1 MRHIGF
7 AISANCSLMGLAAA
21 PAFEVANIA
30 LGQPVYTLHFLSESG
45 GAVLTSA
52 GAKIE
57 TARFDDR
64 TLDTLIVCGGLFIEP
79 STPAFIGFLQNAAA
93 RYRRVASICIGA
105 FPLAEAGVLNGR
117 CATTH
122 WLYAEELRT
131 RFPKV
136 TVEMD
141 RIFVQ
146 DGPVWSSAGMTA
158 GIDLAVALVEADL
171 GAELARSVAK
181 KLVMYHRRV
190 GGQSQFSTLLELEP
204 KSDRIQTVLTYAK
217 RNLRKTLSVEELAK
231 VAHLSP
237 RQFSRLF
244 RTETGRSPAKAIE
257 GLRAEEARIMIESGE
272 HSIDEVAEHTGFRD
286 RDRMRRAFRRSF
298 GQPPQFLKRKARLN
312 P

>member
-7 AISANCSLMGLAAA
+7 AVSANCSLMGLAAA

-30 LGQPVYTLHFLSESG
+30 LGQPVYTLHFLSERG
-45 GAVLTSA
+45 GAVPTSA
-52 GAKIE
+52 GAKFQTE
-57 TARFDDR
+57 HFDDR
-64 TLDTLIVCGGLFIEP
+64 ALDTLIVCGGLVVEP
-79 STPAFIGFLQNAAA
+79 STPALIEFLRNAPA

-117 CATTH
+117 RATTH
-122 WLYAEELRT
+122 WLYAEELQT
-131 RFPKV
+131 RFPRV

-146 DGPVWSSAGMTA
+146 DGPVWTSAGMTA

-171 GAELARSVAK
+171 GVELARSVAK

-190 GGQSQFSTLLELEP
+190 GGQSQFSSLLELEP

-217 RNLRKTLSVEELAK
+217 RNLRKTLSIEELAK

-257 GLRAEEARIMIESGE
+257 GLRAEEARIMIEGGE
-272 HSIDEVAEHTGFRD
+272 HSIDEVAEQTGFGE
-286 RDRMRRAFRRSF
+286 RDRMRRAFLRAF
-298 GQPPQFLKRKARLN
+298 GQPPQFLKRKARL
-312 P
+312 

>member
-1 MRHIGF
+1 
-7 AISANCSLMGLAAA
+7 MGLAAA

-30 LGQPVYTLHFLSESG
+30 AGQPVVYALHFLSERG
-45 GAVLTSA
+45 GAVPTSA
-52 GAKIE
+52 GAAFQ
-57 TARFDDR
+57 TDRFDDR
-64 TLDTLIVCGGLFIEP
+64 ALDTLIVCGGLVVEP
-79 STPAFIGFLQNAAA
+79 SAPALIEFLRNAPA

-117 CATTH
+117 RATTH

-131 RFPKV
+131 RFPRV

-146 DGPVWSSAGMTA
+146 DGPVWTSAGMAA

-171 GAELARSVAK
+171 GVELARSVAK

-190 GGQSQFSTLLELEP
+190 GGQSQFSSLLELEP

-217 RNLRKTLSVEELAK
+217 RNLRKTLSIEELAK
-231 VAHLSP
+231 VANLSP

-244 RTETGRSPAKAIE
+244 RAETGRSPAKAIE
-257 GLRAEEARIMIESGE
+257 GLRAEEARIMIEGGE
-272 HSIDEVAEHTGFRD
+272 HSIDEVAEQTGFGE
-286 RDRMRRAFRRSF
+286 RDRMRRAFLRAF
-298 GQPPQFLKRKARLN
+298 GQPPQFLKRKAR

>member
-7 AISANCSLMGLAAA
+7 AVSANCSLMGLAAA
-21 PAFEVANIA
+21 AAFEVANIA
-30 LGQPVYTLHFLSESG
+30 LGQPVYSLHFLSESG

-52 GAKIE
+52 GARIQTE
-57 TARFDDR
+57 HFDNR
-64 TLDTLIVCGGLFIEP
+64 TLDTLIVCGGLVVEP
-79 STPAFIGFLQNAAA
+79 STPAFVRFLQNAAA

-117 CATTH
+117 RATTH

-131 RFPKV
+131 QFPKV

-171 GAELARSVAK
+171 GVELARSVAK

-217 RNLRKTLSVEELAK
+217 RNLRQTLSVEELAK

-257 GLRAEEARIMIESGE
+257 GLRAEEARIMIEGGE
-272 HSIDEVAEHTGFRD
+272 HSIDEVAEHTGFGD
-286 RDRMRRAFRRSF
+286 RDRMRRAFRRAF
-298 GQPPQFLKRKARLN
+298 GQPPQFLKTKARL
-312 P
+312 

>member
-30 LGQPVYTLHFLSESG
+30 LGQRVYALHFLSEHG
-45 GAVLTSA
+45 GAVPTSA

-57 TARFDDR
+57 TQHFDDR
-64 TLDTLIVCGGLFIEP
+64 TLDTLIVCGGLVVEP
-79 STPAFIGFLQNAAA
+79 STPGLIGFLQNAPA

-105 FPLAEAGVLNGR
+105 FPLAEAGALNGR
-117 CATTH
+117 RATTH
-122 WLYAEELRT
+122 WLYAEQLRT

-171 GAELARSVAK
+171 GTEVARSIAK

-217 RNLRKTLSVEELAK
+217 QNLREALSVEELAK

-257 GLRAEEARIMIESGE
+257 GLRAEEARIMIEGGE
-272 HSIDEVAEHTGFRD
+272 HSIDEVAEHTGFGD
-286 RDRMRRAFRRSF
+286 RDRMRRAFLRAF
-298 GQPPQFLKRKARLN
+298 GQPPQFLKRKVRL
-312 P
+312 

>member
-7 AISANCSLMGLAAA
+7 AVSANCSLMGLAAA

-30 LGQPVYTLHFLSESG
+30 LGQPVYALHFLSEHG
-45 GAVLTSA
+45 GAVPTSA

-57 TARFDDR
+57 TQHFDDR
-64 TLDTLIVCGGLFIEP
+64 TLDTLIVCGGLVVEQ
-79 STPAFIGFLQNAAA
+79 STPGLIRFLQNAPA

-105 FPLAEAGVLNGR
+105 FPLAEAGALNGR
-117 CATTH
+117 RATTH

-146 DGPVWSSAGMTA
+146 DGPVWTSAGMTA

-171 GAELARSVAK
+171 GTEVARSIAK

-217 RNLRKTLSVEELAK
+217 RNLRKALSVEELAK
-231 VAHLSP
+231 VAYLSP

-257 GLRAEEARIMIESGE
+257 GLRAEEARIMIEGGE
-272 HSIDEVAEHTGFRD
+272 HSIDEVAEHTGFGD
-286 RDRMRRAFRRSF
+286 RDRMRRAFLRAF
-298 GQPPQFLKRKARLN
+298 GQPPQFLKRKVRL
-312 P
+312 

>member
-7 AISANCSLMGLAAA
+7 AVSANCSLMGLAAA
-21 PAFEVANIA
+21 QAFEVANIA
-30 LGQPVYTLHFLSESG
+30 AGQPVYALHFLSERG
-45 GAVLTSA
+45 GAVPTSA
-52 GAKIE
+52 GAE
-57 TARFDDR
+57 FQTERFDDR
-64 TLDTLIVCGGLFIEP
+64 ALDTLIVCGGLVVEP
-79 STPAFIGFLQNAAA
+79 SALALIEFLRNAPA

-117 CATTH
+117 RATTH

-131 RFPKV
+131 RFPRV

-146 DGPVWSSAGMTA
+146 DGPVWTSAGMAA

-171 GAELARSVAK
+171 GVELARSVAK

-190 GGQSQFSTLLELEP
+190 GGQSQFSSLLELEP

-217 RNLRKTLSVEELAK
+217 RNLRKTLSIEELAK
-231 VAHLSP
+231 VANLSP

-244 RTETGRSPAKAIE
+244 RAETGRSPAKAIE

-272 HSIDEVAEHTGFRD
+272 HSIDEVAEQTGFGE
-286 RDRMRRAFRRSF
+286 RDRMRRAFLRAF
-298 GQPPQFLKRKARLN
+298 GQPPQFLKRKARL
-312 P
+312 

>member
-7 AISANCSLMGLAAA
+7 AVSANCSLMGLAAA
-21 PAFEVANIA
+21 PAFEVANIV
-30 LGQPVYTLHFLSESG
+30 LGQPVYSLHFLSESG

-52 GAKIE
+52 GAKIQTE
-57 TARFDDR
+57 HFDDR
-64 TLDTLIVCGGLFIEP
+64 TLDTLLVCGGLVVEP
-79 STPAFIGFLQNAAA
+79 STPGFIGFLQNAAA

-117 CATTH
+117 RATTH
-122 WLYAEELRT
+122 WLYAEQLRT

-158 GIDLAVALVEADL
+158 GIDLAVALLEADL
-171 GAELARSVAK
+171 GVELARSVAK

-217 RNLRKTLSVEELAK
+217 RNLRQTLSVEELAK

-257 GLRAEEARIMIESGE
+257 GLRAEEARIMIEGGE
-272 HSIDEVAEHTGFRD
+272 HSIDEVAEHTGFGD
-286 RDRMRRAFRRSF
+286 RDRMRRAFQRAF
-298 GQPPQFLKRKARLN
+298 GQPPQFLKRKVRIN
-312 P
+312 S

>member
-1 MRHIGF
+1 MRHVGF
-7 AISANCSLMGLAAA
+7 AVSANCSLMGLAAA

-30 LGQPVYTLHFLSESG
+30 LGQPVYSLHFLSESG

-52 GAKIE
+52 GVKIQTE
-57 TARFDDR
+57 HFDDR
-64 TLDTLIVCGGLFIEP
+64 TLDTLIVCGGLVVEP
-79 STPAFIGFLQNAAA
+79 STSGFIRFLQKADA

-117 CATTH
+117 RATTH
-122 WLYAEELRT
+122 WLYAEQLRT

-158 GIDLAVALVEADL
+158 GIDLAVALVEGDL

-217 RNLRKTLSVEELAK
+217 RNLRQTLSVEELAK

-257 GLRAEEARIMIESGE
+257 GLRAEEARIMIEGGE
-272 HSIDEVAEHTGFRD
+272 HSIDEVAEHTGFGD
-286 RDRMRRAFRRSF
+286 RDRMRRAFRRAF
-298 GQPPQFLKRKARLN
+298 GQPPQFIKREARLN